1 MPWQSS
7 NPMQIFYLRL
17 LDSKAGPHYPRS
29 DVFNL
34 VPQLTLR
41 LILHHSL
48 LVPLPAHLQH
58 IRLLQD

>member
-1 MPWQSS
+1 
-7 NPMQIFYLRL
+7 MQIFYLRL